1 MEAEHAE
8 AQWLTEESQ
17 FSLTELVELSGSSVE
32 ELRELVEYGAIS
44 PVNPESS
51 QWVFPGQCLPTIRAA
66 CRLRVDFDLE
76 PHGVAL
82 SSRFWTGYTIWKRRW
97 VASALYNRVD
107 DASPNALGRGSVAVR
122 GTR

>member
-8 AQWLTEESQ
+8 AQWLTEECQ

-66 CRLRVDFDLE
+66 CRLRVSFDLE

-82 SSRFWTGYTIWKRRW
+82 VISLLDRIHDMEEQMGRLRAQLPRR
-97 VASALYNRVD
+97 R
-107 DASPNALGRGSVAVR
+107 R
-122 GTR
+122 